1 MTLPV
6 FPALPGQGFATKR
19 PIAATLI
26 AEHESGRSVRAA
38 LYGGLYEFEIDF
50 DGLASDGA
58 QNPGLAAQSLQAL
71 LGLYLQ
77 CGGAFGTFLYTDPN
91 DNTASNQPI
100 ALGDGVTT
108 AFELVRGVGAAIDS
122 VSYVTSVS
130 TVTVNGSTVANWSLL
145 SPNIL
150 QFSAPPTSDALIAAS
165 FSYAFQCRFTDDALE
180 FENFMQSLWS
190 SKCVKFRSLRP

>member
-1 MTLPV
+1 M
-6 FPALPGQGFATKR
+6 
-19 PIAATLI
+19 
-26 AEHESGRSVRAA
+26 RAA
-38 LYGGLYEFEIDF
+38 LYGGLYEFEVDF

-77 CGGAFGTFLYTDPN
+77 CGGAFGTFLYADPN

-150 QFSAPPTSDALIAAS
+150 QFSAPPTSGALIAAS

>member
-26 AEHESGRSVRAA
+26 AEHELGRSVRAA